1 MLVLVI
7 VVASSSP
14 PKTANEKQ
22 EKARDKG
29 SCSFIVYKLSV
40 ELELHMW

>member
-22 EKARDKG
+22 EKARDTG
-29 SCSFIVYKLSV
+29 SCSFIGYKLSV
-40 ELELHMW
+40 KVEPHM